1 MFDYISLGN
10 RMLVA
15 RMRKNLKQ
23 SEMGKI
29 LGLTQPSYSDIETGK
44 REVTISQ
51 LYAIANAL
59 DVSIAWLLD
68 LENLNGLTDADQ
80 LKIEEYKRF
89 LISQRKN
96 NQSTKNM

>member
-15 RMRKNLKQ
+15 RMHKNLKQ

-51 LYAIANAL
+51 LYAIADAL
-59 DVSIAWLLD
+59 EVSVSWLLD
-68 LENLNGLTDADQ
+68 MENINSLTDADL

-89 LISQRKN
+89 LISQRK
-96 NQSTKNM
+96 K

>member
-10 RMLVA
+10 RMFVA
-15 RMRKNLKQ
+15 RMHKNLKQ

-59 DVSIAWLLD
+59 EVSVSWLLD
-68 LENLNGLTDADQ
+68 LENLNGLTDADL
-80 LKIEEYKRF
+80 LKIEEYKKF
-89 LISQRKN
+89 LISQRKSN
-96 NQSTKNM
+96 